1 MPREFTRSLSHRLDL
16 MSPLP
21 VAEAVDGEAVL
32 ENHVYLAPGGFHMT
46 LKTDPES
53 GAAAISLD
61 ASPTIWGVRP
71 AADPLF
77 VSASEAFGADAIG
90 VILTGMGRDGAE
102 GLRRIRVA
110 GGKALIQDRDSSIIY
125 GMPQAA
131 METAGAD
138 RVAAV
143 RDIARAIN
151 DLCRSKK
158 RGIGG

>member
-1 MPREFTRSLSHRLDL
+1 

-21 VAEAVDGEAVL
+21 VAEAVEGEPVL
-32 ENHVYLAPGGFHMT
+32 ENHVYLAPGGFHM
-46 LKTDPES
+46 KVVGDS
-53 GAAAISLD
+53 GAATISLD
-61 ASPTIWGVRP
+61 TSPTIWGVRP
-71 AADPLF
+71 AADLLF
-77 VSASEAFGADAIG
+77 ISAAETFGAGAIG

-102 GLRRIRVA
+102 GLRRIRAA
-110 GGKALIQDRDSSIIY
+110 GGKAVIQDRDSSMIY

-131 METAGAD
+131 MESAGAD
-138 RVAAV
+138 RVEAA